1 MCGALFSLVPM
12 VAAFLHAWL
21 GGCIAAEL
29 IHIKYAYPAG
39 FLLDITMMHST
50 LPDSATLPVKPVLL
64 AAGIAAIS
72 LSVMANP
79 RTKATFGSSQKE
91 EAAAASPPISK
102 HLGAPAC

>member
-21 GGCIAAEL
+21 GGCIAAGL

-39 FLLDITMMHST
+39 FLLDISMMHSK
-50 LPDSATLPVKPVLL
+50 LPDSATLPVKPFLM
-64 AAGIAAIS
+64 AAGIAMIS

-79 RTKATFGSSQKE
+79 RTKSTFGSSHKE
-91 EAAAASPPISK
+91 EDASSLQISK
-102 HLGAPAC
+102 LAGAPAC